1 MTSFRMISAT
11 LAAALVIAVAP
22 ASSRGQGTAST
33 PKDDASRKAEVAKL
47 VAVLQSDAAP
57 FDKAQACQR
66 LALIGGKEAVPA
78 LAAILADE
86 RLSSYARFGLQPI
99 SDPSVDDALRDA
111 LGKLHGRLLAGV
123 INSIGVRRD
132 VKAVGALTKL
142 ANDPASEA
150 APMALAAL
158 GQIATSEATETL
170 QRALASGSAEVRGA
184 AADACLLSVERLL
197 AQGKREEA
205 VRLCDAVRRANVPQP
220 VRVAA
225 TRGAILA
232 RQSAGLPLLLEQLKV
247 DDNDLFGVALRTSRE
262 LSGGDVTPSLI
273 AELDRLPP
281 ARQVLLIRAIGD
293 RQDAAALAAMRKR
306 AASGPKEVRLAAI
319 HVLGQMGDV
328 SAVTVLLEM
337 TVSGDPA
344 LAPVAQAS
352 LTKLHGS
359 AVDAAIVTNLDHGD
373 PKARALLLD
382 LVGQHAIASALPAV
396 LKAADDPNEQVRL
409 AAIKTLGRIV
419 GLDEISL
426 LTNRLL
432 AAKSPQE
439 TAALKEALKVACV
452 RTPDRDA
459 CAGRLLEC
467 LPPNASQCYLIELL
481 GSVGGARA
489 LKGVSAAAEDAN
501 VDLQDAATRV
511 LGEWMSA
518 DAAPELLRL
527 AKTPRNDKFRIRA
540 LRGYIRIVRQM
551 SLSAEQKL
559 AMCEAAFG
567 AAQRDEERRLV
578 LAALSRVPSSKALS
592 MVTPHLANPALAEEA
607 AAAALAVGE
616 TIVQTDPRVVAD
628 AMRRV
633 LKSGVSS
640 GKTAQAKALLE
651 RTSRFVPRY
660 KKGPDANSGK
670 NT

>member
-1 MTSFRMISAT
+1 M
-11 LAAALVIAVAP
+11 ALVIAATP
-22 ASSRGQGTAST
+22 ASSRGQGTVSPA
-33 PKDDASRKAEVAKL
+33 KDGAARNAEVAKL

-66 LALIGGKEAVPA
+66 LALIGTKEAVPA
-78 LAAILADE
+78 LAALLADE
-86 RLSSYARFGLQPI
+86 RLSSYARFGLEPI
-99 SDPSVDDALRDA
+99 PDPSVDDALRDA

-142 ANDPASEA
+142 ASDPASEV

-158 GQIATSEATETL
+158 GQIATFEATETL
-170 QRALASGSAEVRGA
+170 QRALASGSAAVRGA
-184 AADACLLSVERLL
+184 AADACLVSVERLL
-197 AQGKREEA
+197 AQGKREES
-205 VRLCDAVRRANVPQP
+205 VRLCDAVRRADVPQQC
-220 VRVAA
+220 RVAA

-247 DDNDLFGVALRTSRE
+247 DDKDMFGVALRTSRE
-262 LSGGDVTPSLI
+262 LPGGDVTRSLI

-293 RQDAAALAAMRKR
+293 RQDAAALPAMRKR
-306 AASGPKEVRLAAI
+306 AAGGPKEVRLAAI

-337 TVSGDPA
+337 AVSGDPV
-344 LAPVAQAS
+344 LAQAAQAS

-382 LVGQHAIASALPAV
+382 LVAQHAIASALPAV

-409 AAIKTLGRIV
+409 AAIKTLGRII
-419 GLDEISL
+419 GLKEFAI

-439 TAALKEALKVACV
+439 TAAVQETLKVACL
-452 RTPDRDA
+452 RMPDRDA
-459 CAGRLLEC
+459 CAGSLLDC
-467 LPPNASQCYLIELL
+467 LPNAPIASKRFLIELL

-501 VDLQDAATRV
+501 EDLQDAATRV

-518 DAAPELLRL
+518 DAAPELLNL
-527 AKTPRNDKFRIRA
+527 AKTLRNDKFRIRA

-551 SLSAEQKL
+551 SLPTEQKL

-567 AAQRDEERRLV
+567 AAQRNEERRLV
-578 LAALSRVPSSKALS
+578 LAVLSRVPSAKAIS
-592 MVTPHLANPALAEEA
+592 MVIPHLANPALAEEA
-607 AAAALAVGE
+607 AAAALAIGE
-616 TIVQTDPRVVAD
+616 KIVQTDPRVVAD
-628 AMRRV
+628 AMQQV

-640 GKTAQAKALLE
+640 EKAARAKALLE
-651 RTSRFVPRY
+651 RTSHFVP
-660 KKGPDANSGK
+660 K
-670 NT
+670 

>member
-1 MTSFRMISAT
+1 MS
-11 LAAALVIAVAP
+11 
-22 ASSRGQGTAST
+22 TA
-33 PKDDASRKAEVAKL
+33 KDGGARNAEVAKL
-47 VAVLQSDAAP
+47 VATLQSDAAP

-66 LALIGGKEAVPA
+66 LALIGAKEAVPA
-78 LAAILADE
+78 LAALLPDE
-86 RLSSYARFGLQPI
+86 RLSSYARFGLEPI
-99 SDPSVDDALRDA
+99 PDPSVDDALRDA

-142 ANDPASEA
+142 ALDPTSEL

-158 GQIATSEATETL
+158 GRIATFEATETL
-170 QRALASGSAEVRGA
+170 QRALAGSSAAVRGA
-184 AADACLLSVERLL
+184 AADACLVSVERLL
-197 AQGKREEA
+197 AAGKREES
-205 VRLCDAVRRANVPQP
+205 VRLCDAVRHANVPQP
-220 VRVAA
+220 LRVAA

-232 RQSAGLPLLLEQLKV
+232 RQSAGLPLLLEQLKA
-247 DDNDLFGVALRTSRE
+247 DDKDLFGVALRTSRE
-262 LSGGDVTPSLI
+262 LPGGDVTRSLI

-293 RQDAAALAAMRKR
+293 RQDAAALPAMQKR
-306 AASGPKEVRLAAI
+306 AAGGSREIRLAAI

-328 SAVTVLLEM
+328 SAVTVLLE
-337 TVSGDPA
+337 TAVSGDPV
-344 LAPVAQAS
+344 LARAAQAS

-359 AVDAAIVTNLDHGD
+359 AVDTAIVTNLDHGD

-382 LVGQHAIASALPAV
+382 LVAQHAIASALPAV

-409 AAIKTLGRIV
+409 AAIKTLGRII
-419 GLDEISL
+419 GLKEMAI

-439 TAALKEALKVACV
+439 TAAVQETLKVACL
-452 RTPDRDA
+452 RMPDRDA
-459 CAGRLLEC
+459 CAGGLLDC
-467 LPPNASQCYLIELL
+467 LPNAPIASKRFLLELL

-489 LKGVSAAAEDAN
+489 LKGVSVAAEDADA
-501 VDLQDAATRV
+501 DLQDAATRV

-518 DAAPELLRL
+518 DAAPELLKL
-527 AKTPRNDKFRIRA
+527 AKTLRNDKLRVRA

-551 SLSAEQKL
+551 SLLAEQKL

-578 LAALSRVPSSKALS
+578 VAVFGRVASAKAMS
-592 MVTPHLANPALAEEA
+592 MVIPHLANPALAEEA

-616 TIVQTDPRVVAD
+616 KIVQTDPRVVAD
-628 AMRRV
+628 AMQQV
-633 LKSGVSS
+633 LKSPVSS
-640 GKTAQAKALLE
+640 ERTARAKALLE
-651 RTSRFVPRY
+651 RTSHFVP
-660 KKGPDANSGK
+660 K
-670 NT
+670 